1 MILLFLVYCSVS
13 EDEIDMYELTEADG
27 DLQIVTECW
36 VEPQYGVVV
45 NSTPERQHWEGLT
58 YKQIARAVSHFLV
71 YGIFTI
77 WLHQDSL
84 SINFRGFCGWD
95 DQIDQIFIE
104 GRNLKIFFHC
114 FDHYLWIEVSLKLWM
129 LLNPEKLMLKNNN
142 ETIVRLFWH
151 ASKTDFCTKLFHYCS
166 NHDSLLM

>member
-1 MILLFLVYCSVS
+1 MIIIACHEMILLFLVYCSVS

-71 YGIFTI
+71 YGIYYMA
-77 WLHQDSL
+77 S
-84 SINFRGFCGWD
+84 SR
-95 DQIDQIFIE
+95 FIE
-104 GRNLKIFFHC
+104 HQFSRI
-114 FDHYLWIEVSLKLWM
+114 LWLS
-129 LLNPEKLMLKNNN
+129 
-142 ETIVRLFWH
+142 
-151 ASKTDFCTKLFHYCS
+151 
-166 NHDSLLM
+166 

>member
-1 MILLFLVYCSVS
+1 MDKFVKFHQIEVEIEEFFFKRQRASNMYSFTSLTRFCFIVIQHVLDDLPFSCVYCSVS

-58 YKQIARAVSHFLV
+58 YKQIARAVSNFLV
-71 YGIFTI
+71 YGIYTI

-84 SINFRGFCGWD
+84 SINFQGFCG
-95 DQIDQIFIE
+95 
-104 GRNLKIFFHC
+104 
-114 FDHYLWIEVSLKLWM
+114 
-129 LLNPEKLMLKNNN
+129 
-142 ETIVRLFWH
+142 
-151 ASKTDFCTKLFHYCS
+151 
-166 NHDSLLM
+166 

>member
-71 YGIFTI
+71 YILYGFIKIHWASIFEHFVVELIKLIKYSSKEEIWKYFFIVLTI
-77 WLHQDSL
+77 IYESRCHWNSE
-84 SINFRGFCGWD
+84 C
-95 DQIDQIFIE
+95 
-104 GRNLKIFFHC
+104 
-114 FDHYLWIEVSLKLWM
+114 YLIQKNWCSRIIMKL
-129 LLNPEKLMLKNNN
+129 L
-142 ETIVRLFWH
+142 
-151 ASKTDFCTKLFHYCS
+151 
-166 NHDSLLM
+166 